1 MLNVKTSAHFS
12 GTHRFSNSHGTHV
25 RSTYKFLTPKHIL
38 SRLLI
43 AFCTFIA
50 NIIDATSQLLLL
62 TAFLHLD
69 SNLLSTIVL
78 FHMILNSTICF
89 PYTGI
94 SRRFL
99 PVRRRSYSVEER
111 FGSKHKDSCYTS
123 SWTSFRN
130 AHLSFLSSS
139 RPRLAPQT
147 LSPETKELRHS
158 QALFDPWSFHGTT
171 EEEEDAHYDIAG
183 L

>member
-12 GTHRFSNSHGTHV
+12 KESTEHIASRTHMEHMSEVPTNF
-25 RSTYKFLTPKHIL
+25 TPKHIV

-78 FHMILNSTICF
+78 AQSAFHTPESHGVSFQSGAVVIQSKNASEVNIKILAIPALETHF
-89 PYTGI
+89 AMHI
-94 SRRFL
+94 SLFSL
-99 PVRRRSYSVEER
+99 PPV
-111 FGSKHKDSCYTS
+111 
-123 SWTSFRN
+123 
-130 AHLSFLSSS
+130 
-139 RPRLAPQT
+139 LA
-147 LSPETKELRHS
+147 
-158 QALFDPWSFHGTT
+158 
-171 EEEEDAHYDIAG
+171 
-183 L
+183 